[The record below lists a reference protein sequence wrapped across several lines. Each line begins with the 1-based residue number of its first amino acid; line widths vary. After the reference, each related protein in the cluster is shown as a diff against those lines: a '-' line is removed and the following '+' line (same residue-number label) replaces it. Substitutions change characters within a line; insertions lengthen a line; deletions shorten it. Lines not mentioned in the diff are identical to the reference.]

1 MGIRGRVGLAL
12 LVAVPALVAAGC
24 DEDPAGPELMSIVE
38 TAESAGS
45 FDILLAAVEAA
56 DLTATLEGSGPF
68 TVFAPTDAA
77 FDALPEGTLDSLLE
91 PENQALLVDILTFHV
106 VPGSLTASDVTSRS
120 SLATV
125 LGQNLEVMVDG
136 SMVRVDGALVA
147 QADIMASNG
156 VIHVIDRV
164 LLPE

>member
-1 MGIRGRVGLAL
+1 MGIRGKVSLAL
-12 LVAVPALVAAGC
+12 LAAVPALVVVGC
-24 DEDPAGPELMSIVE
+24 EEDPVEPELMSIVE
-38 TAESAGS
+38 TAQAAGS
-45 FDILLAAVEAA
+45 FDVLLAAVEAA
-56 DLTATLEGSGPF
+56 GLRTTLEGDGPF

-77 FDALPEGTLDSLLE
+77 FDALPEGTLDSLLQ

-106 VPGSLTASDVTSRS
+106 VPGSLTASDVTSRN
-120 SLATV
+120 SLTTV
-125 LGQNLEVMVDG
+125 LGQNLEVVVDG